1 MFALQSN
8 NREGAQGARHFPN
21 NCSILGRRSH
31 RVRVLFRFA
40 IIAVLISN
48 GILSATA
55 RKRPSREPSP
65 KKANIEAAARLQI
78 FLDRANFSPGK
89 LDGTYNE
96 FTWKALGLYRQSR
109 GEQPQLP
116 PQKGKLKSN
125 VAPDV
130 TGLDLD
136 RIGPV
141 FVPYTVTDAD
151 LASVGPLPSSV
162 AAQAKLKFLPYR
174 DAADAIAEKFHSDVH
189 LLEQLNPG
197 KMKTIKAG
205 DQLTVPN
212 VEPFE
217 LASVKEIKPGSE
229 LPSPAANDTEYQS
242 GAQSESTDEN
252 KQMKKGEAAS
262 ARVAIKIDSKTNMLG
277 VFEGEKLI
285 AAYPVTIGSA
295 HTASPIGEWKVSR
308 ITKMPTFR
316 YDKEMLQHGRRSGNF
331 HLLPPGPR
339 NPVGVIWI
347 ALNKKGIGIHGTNS
361 PDSIGRAAS
370 HGCIRLANWDVVR
383 LATKIKPGDNV
394 SIH

>member
-8 NREGAQGARHFPN
+8 NREVAQGSLHFPN
-21 NCSILGRRSH
+21 NCAILGLRSH

-40 IIAVLISN
+40 IIAILISS
-48 GILSATA
+48 GILPAAA
-55 RKRPSREPSP
+55 RKKPRTQTPH
-65 KKANIEAAARLQI
+65 KANIEAATRLQI

-96 FTWKALGLYRQSR
+96 FTWKALALYRQSR
-109 GEQPQLP
+109 GEQPQP
-116 PQKGKLKSN
+116 PPAQGKTKSN
-125 VAPDV
+125 VAPDI

-136 RIGPV
+136 NVGPV
-141 FVPYTVTDAD
+141 FVPYTVTDDD

-162 AAQAKLKFLPYR
+162 PAQAKLKFLPYR

-189 LLEQLNPG
+189 FLEQLNPG

-205 DQLTVPN
+205 DQLKVPN
-212 VEPFE
+212 VEQFE
-217 LASVKEIKPGSE
+217 LGGVKEIKPGSE
-229 LPSPAANDTEYQS
+229 RNAQPANDVEYQPEP
-242 GAQSESTDEN
+242 QSENADKDNQPKKDETASTPI
-252 KQMKKGEAAS
+252 
-262 ARVAIKIDSKTNMLG
+262 VIKIDTKINMLG
-277 VFEGEKLI
+277 VFQGEKLI

-295 HTASPIGEWKVSR
+295 HTASPIGEWKVR
-308 ITKMPTFR
+308 GIAKMPPFR
-316 YDKEMLQHGRRSGNF
+316 YDKEMLQHGQRSGNF

-339 NPVGVIWI
+339 NPVGVMWI
-347 ALNKKGIGIHGTNS
+347 ALNKKGIGIHGTNE
-361 PDSIGRAAS
+361 PGSIGRAAS

>member
-1 MFALQSN
+1 
-8 NREGAQGARHFPN
+8 
-21 NCSILGRRSH
+21 
-31 RVRVLFRFA
+31 VRVLFRFA

-141 FVPYTVTDAD
+141 FVPCTVTDAD

-189 LLEQLNPG
+189 LLEQLNSG
-197 KMKTIKAG
+197 KMKTIKPG
-205 DQLTVPN
+205 DQLMAPN

-217 LASVKEIKPGSE
+217 LTLVKKIKPGSE
-229 LPSPAANDTEYQS
+229 VALQAANEIEDQPD
-242 GAQSESTDEN
+242 AQAGTPEEHRGTTAN
-252 KQMKKGEAAS
+252 
-262 ARVAIKIDSKTNMLG
+262 VVIKIDTKANTLE
-277 VFEGEKLI
+277 VYEGEKLI
-285 AAYPVTIGSA
+285 AAYPVTVGSA
-295 HTASPIGEWKVSR
+295 QTVSPIGEWKVRR
-308 ITKMPTFR
+308 ITKMATFR
-316 YDKEMLQHGRRSGNF
+316 YDKEMLKHGQRSGNF
-331 HLLPPGPR
+331 YLLPPGPR
-339 NPVGVIWI
+339 NPVGVMWI

-361 PDSIGRAAS
+361 PDSIGHAAS

-383 LATKIKPGDNV
+383 LATKIKPGDKV

>member
-189 LLEQLNPG
+189 LLEQLNSG
-197 KMKTIKAG
+197 KMKTIKPG
-205 DQLTVPN
+205 DQLMVPN

-217 LASVKEIKPGSE
+217 LTLVKKIKPDSE
-229 LPSPAANDTEYQS
+229 VALQAANEIEDQPDAQAGTPEEHR
-242 GAQSESTDEN
+242 GATAN
-252 KQMKKGEAAS
+252 
-262 ARVAIKIDSKTNMLG
+262 VVIKIDTKANTLE
-277 VFEGEKLI
+277 VYEGEKLI
-285 AAYPVTIGSA
+285 AAYLVTVGSA
-295 HTASPIGEWKVSR
+295 QTVSPIGEWKVRR
-308 ITKMPTFR
+308 ITKMATFR
-316 YDKEMLQHGRRSGNF
+316 YDKEMLKHGQRSGNF

-339 NPVGVIWI
+339 NPVGVMWI

-361 PDSIGRAAS
+361 PDSIGHAAS

-383 LATKIKPGDNV
+383 LATKIKPGDKV

>member
-1 MFALQSN
+1 M
-8 NREGAQGARHFPN
+8 R
-21 NCSILGRRSH
+21 I
-31 RVRVLFRFA
+31 LFRFA
-40 IIAVLISN
+40 IIAALISS
-48 GILSATA
+48 GILPVAA
-55 RKRPSREPSP
+55 RKKHHERAPNKP
-65 KKANIEAAARLQI
+65 NIEAATRLQI

-96 FTWKALGLYRQSR
+96 FTWKALSLYRQSR
-109 GEQPQLP
+109 GEQQPQVP
-116 PQKGKLKSN
+116 PPHGKTKTN

-136 RIGPV
+136 SVGPV
-141 FVPYTVTDAD
+141 FIPYTVTDAD
-151 LASVGPLPSSV
+151 LSSVGPLPSGV

-205 DQLTVPN
+205 DQLMVPN

-217 LASVKEIKPGSE
+217 LGAVKEIKPGSE
-229 LPSPAANDTEYQS
+229 INTQPANEVEYQLEP
-242 GAQSESTDEN
+242 QSNNADESN
-252 KQMKKGEAAS
+252 QPKKDQAAS
-262 ARVAIKIDSKTNMLG
+262 APIVIKIDTKTNMLG
-277 VFEGEKLI
+277 VFQGDKLI
-285 AAYPVTIGSA
+285 AAYPVTVGSA
-295 HTASPIGEWKVSR
+295 HLASPIGEWKVRR

-316 YDKEMLQHGRRSGNF
+316 YDKEMLQHGERSGNF

-339 NPVGVIWI
+339 NPVGVMWI
-347 ALNKKGIGIHGTNS
+347 ALNKKGIGIHGTNE

-383 LATKIKPGDNV
+383 LATKIKPGDSV

>member
-1 MFALQSN
+1 VK
-8 NREGAQGARHFPN
+8 
-21 NCSILGRRSH
+21 I
-31 RVRVLFRFA
+31 LFRFA
-40 IIAVLISN
+40 IVAILISS
-48 GILSATA
+48 GVLPAAA
-55 RKRPSREPSP
+55 RKKHRQQTQT
-65 KKANIEAAARLQI
+65 KANTEAATRLQI

-89 LDGTYNE
+89 IDGTYNE
-96 FTWKALGLYRQSR
+96 FTWKALALYRQSR
-109 GEQPQLP
+109 GEQPQP
-116 PQKGKLKSN
+116 SPQQGKSKSN
-125 VAPDV
+125 VAPDI

-136 RIGPV
+136 SINPV
-141 FVPYTVTDAD
+141 LVPYTVADGD
-151 LASVGPLPSSV
+151 LASVGPLPGSV

-189 LLEQLNPG
+189 FLERLNPG

-205 DQLTVPN
+205 DQLMVPN

-217 LASVKEIKPGSE
+217 LGTVKQIKPGSDISTQ
-229 LPSPAANDTEYQS
+229 PANDVEYQPE
-242 GAQSESTDEN
+242 AQTENTDKNNQPGKE
-252 KQMKKGEAAS
+252 EAAS
-262 ARVAIKIDSKTNMLG
+262 APVTIKIDTKINMLG
-277 VFEGEKLI
+277 VFQGDKLI

-295 HTASPIGEWKVSR
+295 QTASPIGEWKVRR

-339 NPVGVIWI
+339 NPVGVMWI
-347 ALNKKGIGIHGTNS
+347 ALNKKGIGIHGTNE

-383 LATKIKPGDNV
+383 LATKIKPGGNV